1 MQPEVHAVPVLS
13 DNLVWLL
20 VGRDRQCVVID
31 MGQAA
36 PVQAAL
42 LAHRLTP
49 VAVLITHHHAD
60 HTAGL
65 ADFLRAYPVPVL
77 GSAHEP
83 APFAT
88 QRVGEGDTM
97 DWPGF
102 PPLAVWHTPGH
113 TRGHLCF
120 VADGV
125 AFTADTLF
133 TAGCGRLFEGSAA
146 QMSQSLAR
154 LAALPTETRI
164 CCGHEYTA
172 DNLRFAAHLLP
183 HNPAVAARCADLH
196 AHGAASAF
204 AAAAA
209 PALSVE
215 LATNPFLRLN
225 TAEVLAGM
233 QAMGRTPGD
242 TPAERF
248 AGLRQLKDE
257 YDGLAPLPE
266 FTH

>member
-1 MQPEVHAVPVLS
+1 MQPKVHAVPVLS

-20 VGRDRQCVVID
+20 EGADQQCVVID
-31 MGQAA
+31 LGQAE
-36 PVQAAL
+36 PVVAAI
-42 LAHRLTP
+42 AARGLTP

-65 ADFLRAYPVPVL
+65 ADFLRTHPVPVF

-88 QRVGEGDTM
+88 QQVGEDDTM
-97 DWPGF
+97 EWPGF

-113 TRGHLCF
+113 TRGHVCF

-146 QMSQSLAR
+146 QMSRSLAR
-154 LAALPTETRI
+154 LAALPGDTRI

-172 DNLRFAAHLLP
+172 DNLRFAAHLEP
-183 HNPAVAARCADLH
+183 HNPAVAARVASVRE
-196 AHGAASAF
+196 HGAASVL

-215 LATNPFLRLN
+215 WATNPFLRLHTPEVRAGIHALGGQS
-225 TAEVLAGM
+225 TA
-233 QAMGRTPGD
+233 TD
-242 TPAERF
+242 AERF
-248 AGLRQLKDE
+248 AVVRRLKDT

-266 FTH
+266 FAE